1 MWSLMLLPVCGAVLG
16 ADPSHCGPSGAVLG
30 ADPSHSVPSGTVPGH
45 VVLSLVLA
53 FVYGA
58 LLATEPLVCIYP
70 VLQQPVQ
77 TDTQNHGYL

>member
-1 MWSLMLLPVCGAVLG
+1 MFPEGTVLSIVCTVMWSLMLLPVCGAVLG
-16 ADPSHCGPSGAVLG
+16 ADPSH
-30 ADPSHSVPSGTVPGH
+30 SVPSGTVPVH